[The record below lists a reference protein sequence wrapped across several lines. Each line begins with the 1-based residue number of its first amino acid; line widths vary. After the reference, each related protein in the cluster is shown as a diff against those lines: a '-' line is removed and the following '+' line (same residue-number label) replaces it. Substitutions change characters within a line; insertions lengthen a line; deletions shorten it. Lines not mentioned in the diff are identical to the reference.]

1 MIINNIIEHLER
13 LAPTSLQEDYDN
25 AGLIC
30 GNKNWLC
37 TGVIITLDATEA
49 IVDEAIAAGCNCIV
63 AHHPIL
69 FAAIKKLNGNNYVEQ
84 TIIKAIKNNIA
95 IYAIH
100 TNLDNVLYGVNGNIA
115 ALLQL
120 QHLQVLLPKANCI
133 KKLVCYCPIAHVH
146 KVEQALF
153 TAGAGN
159 IGNYSNCNFKVQG
172 QGTFTANEFAKPFI
186 GEKNKPHVETEIK
199 IEIVFNSWQQ
209 QSIVK
214 ALIAAHP
221 YQEVAYQVFNID
233 NVQQNIG
240 SGVVGTLA
248 TPITE
253 PQFLQLLKQK
263 FNTQCIKHTA
273 FLNKPISKVAI
284 CGGAGSFLIKYA
296 RQAKA
301 DIFITSD
308 VKYHEFFDAENDLLL
323 ADIGH
328 FESEQYTTNLIFDIL
343 KEKFPTFAV
352 LKTKLNTNPV
362 HYYI

>member
-1 MIINNIIEHLER
+1 MIINNIIQHLEQ
-13 LAPTSLQEDYDN
+13 LAPQNLQENYDN

-30 GNKNWLC
+30 GNKNWPC

-69 FAAIKKLNGNNYVEQ
+69 FAALKKLNGNNYVEQ
-84 TIIKAIKNNIA
+84 TIIKAIKNDIA

-100 TNLDNVLYGVNGNIA
+100 TNLDNVLHGVNGKIA
-115 ALLQL
+115 AQLQL
-120 QHLQVLLPKANCI
+120 QQVQVLLPKANCL
-133 KKLVCYCPIAHVH
+133 KKLDCYCPTSAVE

-153 TAGAGN
+153 ATGAGN
-159 IGNYSNCNFKVQG
+159 IGAYSNCNFKVNG
-172 QGTFTANEFAKPFI
+172 QGTFTASELANPYV
-186 GEKNKPHVETEIK
+186 GEKNKAHVEPETK
-199 IEIVFNSWQQ
+199 IEIIFNSWQQ
-209 QSIVK
+209 QSVIQ
-214 ALIAAHP
+214 ALLAAHP
-221 YQEVAYQVFNID
+221 YQEVAYQIINID

-240 SGVVGTLA
+240 SGVIGYLPA
-248 TPITE
+248 PIAE
-253 PQFLQLLKQK
+253 QQFLKLLQQK
-263 FNTQCIKHTA
+263 FNVPCIRHTA
-273 FLNKPISKVAI
+273 FLQKPILKVAI

-308 VKYHEFFDAENDLLL
+308 VKYHEFFDAENELLL
-323 ADIGH
+323 ADLGH
-328 FESEQYTTNLIFDIL
+328 FESEQYTTNLLFDIL